1 MVRKP
6 TYKEFEQKV
15 KEPEQKRMDFIHKIT
30 SVLTGSRF
38 YFHSLV
44 PCLLA
49 VSLAFYICLV
59 GTITVEAEDQK
70 RVLILHSYHVGYP
83 WTDNVS
89 EGITSILNKEENVE
103 IIYEHMDTKRH
114 VDKDYL
120 KKLLHIYKYKYS
132 GAIPDVIICS
142 DDNALNFLLKN
153 RDELFTSVP
162 IVFCGIN
169 NFTDS
174 RIAGHKN
181 ITGVVE
187 NPDVLGTLQI
197 ALRLHPGTRQVAV
210 VHDQTKS
217 ALANI
222 ERLRKIAPDFEKQV
236 EFKYLTDMT
245 ISELR
250 EALRALPSETVVLH
264 LTFARDRVGVFLPLK
279 EASKLVNDNF
289 AGPVYTCW
297 DVRMSYPGHCGGKVV
312 SGRMQGETA
321 AQMAWQILHGESTD
335 SIDIV
340 RESPNVYMFDYEQV
354 KRFGLSKNDLPENS
368 IIVNEPFSF
377 YKKYKGKIWITIG
390 SFAFLLF
397 LIVSLTTNI
406 LRRKQSEETLRES
419 EKRLRF
425 LSSQLLNAQEI
436 ERRRISLELHDEMG
450 QVLTAISINLRS
462 MGRELPLNLDPLIKE
477 KLAETQSL
485 LEQASEQIR
494 ELSHYL
500 RPSML
505 DDLGLLPTLRWYL
518 DGYKKRTDLDV
529 KYKPI
534 NFEERP
540 NPEVE
545 IVIYRVV
552 QEALNNIA
560 KHAQA
565 SRVLVRLER
574 KEKEVAISIEDDG
587 KGFDVNEVLAPDDLK
602 GGIGILGMRERVSTL
617 GGRLSIQSRKGSGT
631 SISAEIPL
639 N

>member
-1 MVRKP
+1 MVIGTIMGAFLFINILLKRYLSRP
-6 TYKEFEQKV
+6 LEDLQKDMV
-15 KEPEQKRMDFIHKIT
+15 
-30 SVLTGSRF
+30 
-38 YFHSLV
+38 
-44 PCLLA
+44 LLA
-49 VSLAFYICLV
+49 QGDFQQSGMV
-59 GTITVEAEDQK
+59 GQK
-70 RVLILHSYHVGYP
+70 TEIQ
-83 WTDNVS
+83 N
-89 EGITSILNKEENVE
+89 
-103 IIYEHMDTKRH
+103 IIYAFNKLTISLRERDEEITRKTEALKTEISERKKAEEKLRAILDNSPIAIWCFDGKKYSYISEEWYRYTKQNPTLPLTAKRWTELIHPDDLEKSGRIWEEHWKSKTAYDTNFRLRGADGKYRRIH
-114 VDKDYL
+114 CRVFPIFDKDGDF
-120 KKLLHIYKYKYS
+120 LHFQ
-132 GAIPDVIICS
+132 GF
-142 DDNALNFLLKN
+142 NF
-153 RDELFTSVP
+153 D
-162 IVFCGIN
+162 
-169 NFTDS
+169 
-174 RIAGHKN
+174 
-181 ITGVVE
+181 IT
-187 NPDVLGTLQI
+187 
-197 ALRLHPGTRQVAV
+197 
-210 VHDQTKS
+210 
-217 ALANI
+217 
-222 ERLRKIAPDFEKQV
+222 EREHAE
-236 EFKYLTDMT
+236 
-245 ISELR
+245 
-250 EALRALPSETVVLH
+250 EA
-264 LTFARDRVGVFLPLK
+264 
-279 EASKLVNDNF
+279 
-289 AGPVYTCW
+289 
-297 DVRMSYPGHCGGKVV
+297 
-312 SGRMQGETA
+312 
-321 AQMAWQILHGESTD
+321 
-335 SIDIV
+335 
-340 RESPNVYMFDYEQV
+340 
-354 KRFGLSKNDLPENS
+354 
-368 IIVNEPFSF
+368 
-377 YKKYKGKIWITIG
+377 
-390 SFAFLLF
+390 
-397 LIVSLTTNI
+397 
-406 LRRKQSEETLRES
+406 LRES
-419 EKRLRF
+419 EKRLRY
-425 LSSQLLNAQEI
+425 LSSQLITAQET
-436 ERRRISLELHDEMG
+436 ERKRISLELHDEMG